1 MSDSQAGSDVF
12 AMKLKGT
19 KCEGGYKLN
28 GTKMWISNGP
38 IADTIVV
45 YARTAEHKTM
55 GITAFIVENTMPGF
69 SQSPKLDKFGIRG
82 GDTGELVFD
91 DVFVPDEN
99 ILGPENGGAYVMMR
113 GLNSERLLLCVGPVG
128 IM

>member
-12 AMKLKGT
+12 AMKLKGE
-19 KCEGGYKLN
+19 KVEGGYKLN

-38 IADTIVV
+38 CADTIIV

-55 GITAFIVENTMPGF
+55 GITAFIVENTFPGF
-69 SQSPKLDKFGIRG
+69 SQAQKLDKFGIRG
-82 GDTGELVFD
+82 ADTGELVFD
-91 DVFVPDEN
+91 NVFVPDEN

-113 GLNSERLLLCVGPVG
+113 GLNSERLLISSAPVG
-128 IM
+128 VM

>member
-1 MSDSQAGSDVF
+1 MF
-12 AMKLKGT
+12 AMKLKGE
-19 KCEGGYKLN
+19 KVEGGYKLN

-38 IADTIVV
+38 IADTIIV

-55 GITAFIVENTMPGF
+55 GITCFIVESTMAGF

-82 GDTGELVFD
+82 GDTGELVFE

-113 GLNSERLLLCVGPVG
+113 GLNSERLLLAMAPVG